1 MPLPPPINFPKWL
14 AENSHLLQPPVNNFC
29 LYSGAD
35 YTIMVV
41 GGPNERND
49 YHVNETEE
57 WFYQHKGGMLLR
69 VVDEGEF
76 RDIRIEEGEM
86 FLLPGNTPH
95 NPVRFANTVGLVVER
110 KRPEAAIGASP
121 HSHLHRME
129 LMTDLVF
136 RFALLSNVT
145 PLSDRLRW
153 YCQSGAHSTPTI
165 IHENQLHVTDLGTQL
180 KPIIQEWMQNEGLR
194 KCKECGTVAPA
205 K

>member
-14 AENSHLLQPPVNNFC
+14 SENSHLLQPPVNNFC

-57 WFYQHKGGMLLR
+57 WFYQYKGGMLLR
-69 VVDEGEF
+69 VVDDGEF

-95 NPVRFANTVGLVVER
+95 NPVRFADTVGLVVER
-110 KRPEAAIGASP
+110 KRPEGAI
-121 HSHLHRME
+121 
-129 LMTDLVF
+129 
-136 RFALLSNVT
+136 
-145 PLSDRLRW
+145 DRLRW